1 MSRRAS
7 ATAGPARASGI
18 TWPSSHPSAQ
28 AATVLDDRH
37 KTTDGPPWKRRKR
50 MPMLDAM
57 TAHTDSRTGATTGAT
72 TETRTGASAR
82 TAPTTSASPTV
93 FHPDPAKVRRAI
105 ERRSVA
111 TMATVSAAGRP
122 HAATVLYD
130 CVDDALFVSTQ
141 RTSRKARNVADNGSS
156 AVTIAV
162 RRLPVGPPASIQFR
176 SSAAVLANDAPEI
189 VRLAEAGGLRT
200 ITAHGELDLDG
211 GCFLRIELP
220 DRAVTYA
227 LG

>member
-18 TWPSSHPSAQ
+18 TWPSSHRSAQ

-82 TAPTTSASPTV
+82 TAPTTPASPTM
-93 FHPDPAKVRRAI
+93 FRPDPTKVRRAI

-111 TMATVSAAGRP
+111 TLATVSAAGRIP
-122 HAATVLYD
+122 
-130 CVDDALFVSTQ
+130 
-141 RTSRKARNVADNGSS
+141 
-156 AVTIAV
+156 V
-162 RRLPVGPPASIQFR
+162 RPLPVGPPASIQFQ
-176 SSAAVLANDAPEI
+176 SSAVVLANDDPEV
-189 VRLAEAGGLRT
+189 VRLADAGRLRT

-227 LG
+227 LGMSLWQVMRHPLDSAGGGQLRPRRPSNQPR